1 MVNTVHL
8 PCTGKLFYP
17 FRQQALPLF
26 NLPFHHWWQVRLLQH
41 SWLHS
46 GRRDPNDRTASKSWC
61 RSDSEATQ
69 SLPDSNQF
77 PVQVYHLDKYRAR
90 DANCSFCCLINEL
103 TDATVTI
110 FLFASPQKLLSREWY
125 DCIGSLIKQ
134 QSVPFS
140 LCVDECHLYAQFGAE
155 FHAKFH
161 GIKALLFAPICRYP
175 PMMPIMFLTATAST
189 TVLDDLKDLTGL
201 SFDRMDLLWST
212 ATSSVVRRQVY
223 FDIESRESPL
233 SPLKADIRMRYG
245 RPSVEGGSGTV
256 LPMDKLIFYSNSRK

>member
-1 MVNTVHL
+1 MVKL
-8 PCTGKLFYP
+8 CTKLDLLMSRVLEGSSTQSGSRPRP
-17 FRQQALPLF
+17 FLI
-26 NLPFHHWWQVRLLQH
+26 
-41 SWLHS
+41 
-46 GRRDPNDRTASKSWC
+46 C
-61 RSDSEATQ
+61 RSTGGGKSACRNILGFIQGDVTLMIVPLLSLGADQTAKLQ
-69 SLPDSNQF
+69 SLSDSNQS
-77 PVQVYHLDKYRAR
+77 PVQVYHLDQHRAR
-90 DANCSFCCLINEL
+90 DANRFLCRLINEL

-189 TVLDDLKDLTGL
+189 TVLDDLEDLTGL
-201 SFDRMDLLWST
+201 SFDRTELLWSAAPT
-212 ATSSVVRRQVY
+212 RLRGHRYALLSNPAKAIVTS
-223 FDIESRESPL
+223 
-233 SPLKADIRMRYG
+233 
-245 RPSVEGGSGTV
+245 EGGYPAA
-256 LPMDKLIFYSNSRK
+256 LW